1 MSKLQ
6 EVKGIYTINVPKL
19 YVKKKKWRKGQEL
32 LWSFDQDGNLVL
44 MDSD

>member
-6 EVKGIYTINVPKL
+6 ENAGQYFVSVPKL
-19 YVKKKKWRKGQEL
+19 MVKKKGWVKGKEL

-44 MDSD
+44 LPV